1 MSSCVELCS
10 GLNISPDT
18 MKMLVESWLGKTFP
32 GHNEAFAAADA
43 LGWEERNMF
52 EERLFRVAR
61 NYMLC
66 SCGSRKESSW
76 AYDAQGIPLC
86 RVCPSCRTKRLSVY
100 REEILE
106 GYGQQDVDEPIDG
119 EEEQ

>member
-1 MSSCVELCS
+1 
-10 GLNISPDT
+10 LNISLDT
-18 MKMLVESWLGKTFP
+18 MKMLIESWLGKTFS

-43 LGWEERNMF
+43 LGWEERTSF
-52 EERLFRVAR
+52 EERLFRVAHLH
-61 NYMLC
+61 MLC
-66 SCGSRKESSW
+66 PCGSKRESEW

-86 RVCPSCRTKRLSVY
+86 RVCPSCREKKLSVY

-119 EEEQ
+119 EEDQ